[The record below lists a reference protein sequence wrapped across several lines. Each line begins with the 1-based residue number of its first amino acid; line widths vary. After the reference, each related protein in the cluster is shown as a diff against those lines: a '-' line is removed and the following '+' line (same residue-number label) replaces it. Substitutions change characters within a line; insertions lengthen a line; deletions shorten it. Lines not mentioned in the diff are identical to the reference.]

1 MRIPM
6 PYSKGPHA
14 GGCGELE
21 SKSRAK
27 SSAPLRQGIAWLLAV
42 LCLTLT
48 PLAMARTLLVV
59 GDSISAGYGLAEG
72 QGWVR
77 LLERRL
83 QEQKLDYQVVNA
95 SISGDTTAGGLAR
108 LPKLLADH
116 QPTVVAIEL
125 GGNDG
130 LRGQPLAQFE
140 RNLTALVEQAKARGA
155 RVLLLG
161 MRLPPNYGP
170 RYTDGFAQVYTD
182 VAKAQQVALV
192 PFLLEGVGG
201 DPAFMQ
207 PDGIHP
213 QANAQQRLLDNA
225 WPQLQPLLR
234 D

>member
-1 MRIPM
+1 M

-77 LLERRL
+77 LLERSL

-108 LPKLLADH
+108 LPRLLADH

-140 RNLTALVEQAKARGA
+140 RNLTALVEQAKAKGA

-161 MRLPPNYGP
+161 MRLPPNYGL

-207 PDGIHP
+207 ADGIHP
-213 QANAQQRLLDNA
+213 RANAQQRLLDNA

>member
-1 MRIPM
+1 M
-6 PYSKGPHA
+6 PYSRGPQA

-27 SSAPLRQGIAWLLAV
+27 SRAPLRQGIAWLLA
-42 LCLTLT
+42 LACLTLT

-83 QEQKLDYQVVNA
+83 QEQKSDYQVVNA

-108 LPKLLADH
+108 LPRLLADH
-116 QPTVVAIEL
+116 RPAVVAIEL

-130 LRGQPLAQFE
+130 LRGQPLAQFQ
-140 RNLTALVEQAKARGA
+140 RSLTALVEQAKAEGA

-170 RYTDGFAQVYTD
+170 RYTDGFAQVYVD

>member
-1 MRIPM
+1 
-6 PYSKGPHA
+6 
-14 GGCGELE
+14 
-21 SKSRAK
+21 
-27 SSAPLRQGIAWLLAV
+27 LRQGIAWLLAL
-42 LCLTLT
+42 LCLTLA

-59 GDSISAGYGLAEG
+59 GDSISAGYGLADG

-77 LLERRL
+77 LLEQRL
-83 QEQKLDYQVVNA
+83 QEQKIDYQVVNA

-108 LPKLLADH
+108 LPSLLADH
-116 QPTVVAIEL
+116 RPEVVAIEL

-130 LRGQPLAQFE
+130 LRGQPLAQIE
-140 RNLTALVEQAKARGA
+140 RNLTALVEQAKAKGA

-182 VAKAQQVALV
+182 VAKAQQVPLV

-201 DPAFMQ
+201 DTAFMQ

-213 QANAQQRLLDNA
+213 RANAQKRLLDNA

>member
-1 MRIPM
+1 M
-6 PYSKGPHA
+6 
-14 GGCGELE
+14 
-21 SKSRAK
+21 
-27 SSAPLRQGIAWLLAV
+27 RQGIAWLLAV
-42 LCLTLT
+42 ACLLLT

-59 GDSISAGYGLAEG
+59 GDSISAGYGLADG

-77 LLERRL
+77 LLENRL
-83 QEQKLDYQVVNA
+83 QEQQSPYQVVNA

-108 LPKLLADH
+108 LPQLLTAH
-116 QPTVVAIEL
+116 RPEVVAIEL

-140 RNLTALVEQAKARGA
+140 RNLTALVQQAKAKGA

-170 RYTDGFAQVYTD
+170 RYTEGFAQVYQD

-213 QANAQQRLLDNA
+213 RANAQQRLLDNA
-225 WPQLQPLLR
+225 WPELQRVLR

>member
-1 MRIPM
+1 M

-21 SKSRAK
+21 SKKRAK
-27 SSAPLRQGIAWLLAV
+27 SSAPLRQGIAWLLAL

-83 QEQKLDYQVVNA
+83 QEQQLDYQVVNA

-108 LPKLLADH
+108 LPRLLADH
-116 QPTVVAIEL
+116 RPDVVAIEL

-140 RNLTALVEQAKARGA
+140 RNLTALVEQAGLYAPGWHPPPGQRPAAPAGQRLAPVAAAAARLNAG
-155 RVLLLG
+155 L
-161 MRLPPNYGP
+161 
-170 RYTDGFAQVYTD
+170 F
-182 VAKAQQVALV
+182 
-192 PFLLEGVGG
+192 
-201 DPAFMQ
+201 
-207 PDGIHP
+207 PDG
-213 QANAQQRLLDNA
+213 AFR
-225 WPQLQPLLR
+225 
-234 D
+234 

>member
-1 MRIPM
+1 
-6 PYSKGPHA
+6 
-14 GGCGELE
+14 
-21 SKSRAK
+21 
-27 SSAPLRQGIAWLLAV
+27 LRQGIAWLLAL
-42 LCLTLT
+42 LCLTLA

-59 GDSISAGYGLAEG
+59 GDSISAGYGLGEG

-83 QEQKLDYQVVNA
+83 QERKLDYQVVNA

-108 LPKLLADH
+108 LPRLLADH
-116 QPTVVAIEL
+116 RPEVVAIEL

-140 RNLTALVEQAKARGA
+140 RNLTALVEQAKAGGA

-201 DPAFMQ
+201 DPTYMQ

-213 QANAQQRLLDNA
+213 RANAQQRLLDNA